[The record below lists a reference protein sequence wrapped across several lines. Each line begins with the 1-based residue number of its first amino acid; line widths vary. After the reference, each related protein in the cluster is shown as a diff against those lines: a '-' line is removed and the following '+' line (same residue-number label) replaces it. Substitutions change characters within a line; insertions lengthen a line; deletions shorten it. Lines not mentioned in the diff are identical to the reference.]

1 MVTAYFMNTPPIT
14 QPNPQSIE
22 RAIKLLRKEHTRI
35 HQIIENLDRGSPI
48 HAKKLMAQIIGKLA
62 MAMPLCT
69 PPSPQAVSTSI
80 QTLQRT
86 VDALEVAIHDLERG
100 SHESTKTSI
109 AQIVGWL
116 GQILIIL

>member
-1 MVTAYFMNTPPIT
+1 MNTPPIT

-22 RAIKLLRKEHTRI
+22 RAIKLLRVEHTRI
-35 HQIIENLDRGSPI
+35 HQIIENLDRGSPL

-86 VDALEVAIHDLERG
+86 VSALEVVIQDLEKGYNER
-100 SHESTKTSI
+100 TKTSI
-109 AQIVGWL
+109 AQTVGWL
-116 GQILIIL
+116 AQVLIIL

>member
-1 MVTAYFMNTPPIT
+1 MNTPPIT

-22 RAIKLLRKEHTRI
+22 RAIKLLRVEHTRI

-62 MAMPLCT
+62 MAMPLST

-86 VDALEVAIHDLERG
+86 VDALEIAIHNLERG

-109 AQIVGWL
+109 AQIIGWL
-116 GQILIIL
+116 GQVLIIL